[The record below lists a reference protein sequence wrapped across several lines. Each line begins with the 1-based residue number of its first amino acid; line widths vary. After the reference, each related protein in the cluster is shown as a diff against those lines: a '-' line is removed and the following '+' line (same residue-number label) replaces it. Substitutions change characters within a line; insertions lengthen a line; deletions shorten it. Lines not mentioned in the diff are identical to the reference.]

1 MIEEQNKPTV
11 EKKTNMR
18 RFAGFTP
25 QQVEKLLRGK
35 GLKPNSR
42 EAAEYLS
49 AMSDK
54 AEQML
59 MQSEANTFTQGQGF
73 QYGGSVGGFDDKSQ
87 KLFDAAVKRTASTEP
102 KSPEVQRYIDNVIET
117 RGSPTMVYPTTAD
130 PLVGYRQGGPVRASM
145 GMVIDKDGRH
155 IGYASGPA
163 VVDEQG
169 TYMGGGG
176 LGTPGFMPLPGFDKQ
191 GKPIEGYTPPPPRT
205 GPPDLRAQY
214 EVSDPFYQSD
224 AYKKYQQSGGFTAQ
238 VMTKASD
245 GREFG
250 NPALAAAYDQYLKS
264 PQYKPPPTIEADPPP
279 RRELT
284 SNERYMDGI
293 GVVSLDKRT
302 GQYSDGK
309 GNYYNYRSRYF
320 KSCWSF
326 TRFYYF
332 CCGSRN
338 Y

>member
-1 MIEEQNKPTV
+1 MIEEPTV
-11 EKKTNMR
+11 KQKTNMR
-18 RFAGFTP
+18 VFAGFTP
-25 QQVEKLLRGK
+25 QQVEKLLTAK

-42 EAAEYLS
+42 EAAVYLS

-59 MQSEANTFTQGQGF
+59 MDSQVKAF
-73 QYGGSVGGFDDKSQ
+73 QYGGSVGGFDDKSS

-155 IGYASGPA
+155 IGYDSGPA

-169 TYMGGGG
+169 NYMGGGG

-284 SNERYMDGI
+284 SNE
-293 GVVSLDKRT
+293 
-302 GQYSDGK
+302 
-309 GNYYNYRSRYF
+309 
-320 KSCWSF
+320 
-326 TRFYYF
+326 
-332 CCGSRN
+332 
-338 Y
+338 